1 MPHVSR
7 HRDACRESVWLLLG
21 SARTPSAPLRCDAA
35 ARRRVK
41 AQPRALETRV
51 LARKAELIAEII
63 EYKKNSSRFGAA
75 EAVDRI
81 KVRLADLAQI
91 VKDGVGDGWANVGP
105 QAKLRF
111 DEWLAR

>member
-1 MPHVSR
+1 M
-7 HRDACRESVWLLLG
+7 
-21 SARTPSAPLRCDAA
+21 T
-35 ARRRVK
+35 

-51 LARKAELIAEII
+51 LARKADLIAEII

-75 EAVDRI
+75 EAIDRL

-91 VKDGVGDGWANVGP
+91 VKDGVVDDWTNVGP
-105 QAKLRF
+105 KAKLQF

>member
-1 MPHVSR
+1 MK
-7 HRDACRESVWLLLG
+7 
-21 SARTPSAPLRCDAA
+21 ARPG
-35 ARRRVK
+35 
-41 AQPRALETRV
+41 ALETRV

-75 EAVDRI
+75 EAIDRI

-91 VKDGVGDGWANVGP
+91 VKDGVADDWAKVDP
-105 QAKLRF
+105 KAKLRF

>member
-1 MPHVSR
+1 MR
-7 HRDACRESVWLLLG
+7 
-21 SARTPSAPLRCDAA
+21 
-35 ARRRVK
+35 

-75 EAVDRI
+75 EAIDRI
-81 KVRLADLAQI
+81 KVRLADLDDI
-91 VKDGVGDGWANVGP
+91 VRDGVIGDWANVGP
-105 QAKLRF
+105 KAKVRF